1 MAAEASTNDASIMDV
16 DVDSTGSGSSSGSV
30 QLSEGL
36 NDIYTRHGKF
46 SACEIKVDSL
56 FELQEGRFQLQED
69 TEGFLDLSCLDAFRQ
84 EDDTNTTART
94 KTMPSFFVPKKIY
107 VRPEM
112 QLMFNGLLTKSNPA
126 ENKTIL
132 TGSPGIGKSV
142 LLFLVALRYQLL
154 SEVKDNF
161 KVAYIRKVD
170 DEPAVS
176 LFLMEPGDQPSTV
189 RVVFSRAIRKE
200 DYASLFEMWNEFRG
214 YTEALEAED
223 YLEFIDG
230 PRHHEKLDL
239 INNDFRFLCT
249 SGGYPPRHQSEI
261 MSTEVKILS
270 GWAEDT
276 IVSFLCKM
284 GLVPEQACRV
294 YSFSGG
300 RVRLSMW
307 GLQENGISRIKKW
320 FNELFIEFGQ
330 EKIALAVTKT
340 DSSASASSSDRLR
353 TRFVNYD
360 GKGESLLIVD
370 SAYVVDGLRSR
381 LDFGDF
387 MSAFQLAGV
396 CGLRSARGWFF
407 EEIMHLWFKANKSSA
422 VHHWLRSDGS
432 ATDGIAA
439 MDKENLY
446 WIPSTSNFAN
456 IDAAIVVGSILV
468 CIQYTVSDT
477 HAFDKETFWS
487 EFISHIRSKLGFSSV
502 EVWFVS
508 PNGTDFQLYHVDYS
522 QPCPLVSTALR
533 SHGPLPT
540 ISISFQAAEVTCE
553 SMETLDCTAPKLGF
567 LQTDSEM

>member
-1 MAAEASTNDASIMDV
+1 M
-16 DVDSTGSGSSSGSV
+16 DVDSTGSV

-36 NDIYTRHGKF
+36 NDIYTKYGKF
-46 SACEIKVDSL
+46 SACEIRVDSL
-56 FELQEGRFQLQED
+56 FAQQDGRFRLQED

-84 EDDTNTTART
+84 ANDTTAKT
-94 KTMPSFFVPKKIY
+94 KTIPSFFVPNTIY

-112 QLMFNGLLTKSNPA
+112 QLMFHELLTKSNPA

-132 TGSPGIGKSV
+132 TGSPGIGTSV
-142 LLFLVALRYQLL
+142 LFFLAALRYQLL
-154 SEVKDNF
+154 SEVKESF

-176 LFLMEPGDQPSTV
+176 LFLMEPGDHPSAV
-189 RVVFSRAIRKE
+189 RVVFSRAISKKR
-200 DYASLFEMWNEFRG
+200 YASLFEMWNVFRG
-214 YTEALEAED
+214 YTEALEDED
-223 YLEFIDG
+223 YLEFLDG
-230 PRHHEKLDL
+230 PRHNEKLDL
-239 INNDFRFLCT
+239 INNAFRFLCT

-261 MSTEVKILS
+261 MSTEVKVLS
-270 GWAEDT
+270 GWGEDT
-276 IVSFLCKM
+276 LVSFLCKM
-284 GLVPEQACRV
+284 GLVPEQAGRV
-294 YSFSGG
+294 YAFSGG
-300 RVRLSMW
+300 KVRLATW
-307 GLQENGISRIKKW
+307 GLEENGILRIKKW
-320 FNELFIEFGQ
+320 FNELFTEFGQ

-370 SAYVVDGLRSR
+370 SAYAVNSLRSR

-407 EEIMHLWFKANKSSA
+407 EEIMHLWFKGKKPSV

-432 ATDGIAA
+432 AADGIGA
-439 MDKENLY
+439 MDKPNLY

-487 EFISHIRSKLGFSSV
+487 HFISHIRSKLGFISV

-508 PNGTDFQLYHVDYS
+508 PKGTDFQLNHVSYS
-522 QPCPLVSTALR
+522 QPCPLASTALR

-540 ISISFQAAEVTCE
+540 ISISFQAAEVVCE
-553 SMETLDCTAPKLGF
+553 SIETLDCTAPKLGF
-567 LQTDSEM
+567 LQK